1 METPEQELEEMAAL
15 VPRLVGA
22 FQRNFSRELARFG
35 LTFPQFIAM
44 NVLERFEGPC
54 RMGPLADATL
64 RSAASMTGIVDR
76 LLERG
81 LVTRERHPGDRRSV
95 LVQLTGQGR
104 ALLEEV
110 REARQQA
117 VRRLLESLPDA
128 ERRHLRKIIG
138 MLIAVLEEDREAEVE
153 K

>member
-1 METPEQELEEMAAL
+1 METPELELEEMAVL

-35 LTFPQFIAM
+35 LTFPQFIAL
-44 NVLERFEGPC
+44 NALERFEGTC
-54 RMGPLADATL
+54 RMGPLAEAAL

-81 LVTRERHPGDRRSV
+81 LVRRERHPGDRRSV
-95 LVQLTGQGR
+95 VVQLTEQGR

-110 REARQQA
+110 REARRQK
-117 VRRLLESLPDA
+117 VHRLLEVLPET
-128 ERRHLRKIIG
+128 ERRRLREIVNT
-138 MLIAVLEEDREAEVE
+138 LIAALEEETESRN
-153 K
+153 

>member
-1 METPEQELEEMAAL
+1 METPELELEEMAVL

-35 LTFPQFIAM
+35 LTFPQFIAL
-44 NVLERFEGPC
+44 NALERFEGTC
-54 RMGPLADATL
+54 RMGPLAEAAL

-81 LVTRERHPGDRRSV
+81 LVRRERHPGDRRSV
-95 LVQLTGQGR
+95 VVQLTEQGR

-110 REARQQA
+110 REARRQK
-117 VRRLLESLPDA
+117 VHRLLEVLPET
-128 ERRHLRKIIG
+128 ERHRLREIVNT
-138 MLIAVLEEDREAEVE
+138 LIAALEEEAESG

>member
-1 METPEQELEEMAAL
+1 METPELELEEMTVL

-35 LTFPQFIAM
+35 LTFPQFIAL
-44 NVLERFEGPC
+44 NALERFEGTC
-54 RMGPLADATL
+54 RMGPLAEAAL

-81 LVTRERHPGDRRSV
+81 LVRRERHPGDRRSV
-95 LVQLTGQGR
+95 VVQLTEPGR

-110 REARQQA
+110 REARRRK
-117 VRRLLESLPDA
+117 VHRLLEVLPDA
-128 ERRHLRKIIG
+128 ERRRLREIVNT
-138 MLIAVLEEDREAEVE
+138 LIAALEEEVE
-153 K
+153 SGN